1 MNFMKKMTAPFIA
14 LVLALFVTVSSDAQ
28 RLVLQGDHPDPS
40 VTKIGDDYWASAT
53 TSNWMPVYPL
63 LQSKDLV
70 NWTPKG
76 FVFNKLPKWADYYF
90 WAPEIS
96 YENGKVYVYYAAHK
110 KGGNLCLG
118 IATANKPEGPY
129 KDLGPMMCQEVGSI
143 DAFPMRDENGKLW
156 LIWKED
162 ANSVKLPTPIWA
174 QELKEDRSGLVGE
187 KHELFRNKVA
197 WEENLVEGVSMIRHN
212 GYFYAFYAAAGCC
225 GVGCTYVVGVAR
237 SKNLLG
243 PWEKD
248 PANPI
253 LKNTNQ
259 WICPG
264 HGTAIEKDNK
274 FYFLHHAYDKKTN
287 AFTGRQGVLSEFKF
301 TSDNWVQFVVNP
313 APIPKPEPVTD
324 NFDGRSLSMNWEWS
338 VFQKIKS
345 KVKNGTVELKALN
358 TPSGAFLGQKI
369 LTGDFTATTTIL
381 RKNTKAAAGIG
392 AIGDEK
398 NVLSVLY
405 SGDSVRLIKL
415 KEDSVTT
422 LAVRPLAVQDKVN
435 FKVQVTG
442 GRYFTFSYAADGGN
456 YTVINDKPVDA
467 IFLPPWDRAIRIGL
481 FSKGS
486 RGKAVFDSFQMI
498 SD

>member
-1 MNFMKKMTAPFIA
+1 MKRIFACFAILFLSIIA
-14 LVLALFVTVSSDAQ
+14 GNSSYGQ
-28 RLVLQGDHPDPS
+28 QLVLQGDYPDPS
-40 VTKIGDDYWASAT
+40 VTKIGNDYWASAT
-53 TSNWMPVYPL
+53 TSNWMPAYPL
-63 LQSKDLV
+63 LQSNDLI

-76 FVFNKLPKWADYYF
+76 YIFNKLPDWADYYF
-90 WAPEIS
+90 WAPEIT

-118 IATANKPEGPY
+118 IASAKKPEGPY
-129 KDLGPMMCQEVGSI
+129 KDHGPLMCQQAGSI

-162 ANSVKLPTPIWA
+162 ANSVNLPTPIWA
-174 QELKEDRSGLVGE
+174 QEMNEDRTALTGE

-197 WEENLVEGVSMIRHN
+197 WEENLVEGVSIIKHHD
-212 GYFYAFYAAAGCC
+212 YFYAFYAAAGCC

-287 AFTGRQGVLSEFKF
+287 AFTGRQGVLSEFTF
-301 TSDNWVQFVVNP
+301 TGDNWVHFVANP
-313 APIPKPEPVTD
+313 APIPKPAPVAD
-324 NFDGRSLSMNWEWS
+324 NFDGRSLLMNWQWS
-338 VFQKIKS
+338 VFQQV
-345 KVKNGTVELKALN
+345 KVRVKKGKVELSALDV
-358 TPSGAFLGQKI
+358 PSGAFLGQKI
-369 LTGDFTATTTIL
+369 LIGDFTATTTIQ
-381 RKNTKAAAGIG
+381 KKGTKSAAGFG
-392 AIGDEK
+392 AIGDDK

-405 SGDSVRLIKL
+405 SDDSVRLIKL
-415 KEDSVTT
+415 KEDTVTT
-422 LAVRPLAVQDKVN
+422 LAVRPLSAQKNVN
-435 FKVQVTG
+435 FKMQVTG
-442 GRYFTFSYAADGGN
+442 GRYYTFSYAADGGA
-456 YTVINDKPVDA
+456 YTVINEKPVDA
-467 IFLPPWDRAIRIGL
+467 IFLPPWDRAVRAGL
-481 FSKGS
+481 FSRGRS
-486 RGKAVFDSFQMI
+486 GKAVFDSFEMV

>member
-1 MNFMKKMTAPFIA
+1 MKRITACLII
-14 LVLALFVTVSSDAQ
+14 LFVSIIVSSSSNAQ
-28 RLVLQGDHPDPS
+28 QLVLQGDHPDPS
-40 VTKIGDDYWASAT
+40 VVKIGDDYWASAT
-53 TSNWMPVYPL
+53 TSNWMPAYPL

-76 FVFNKLPKWADYYF
+76 YVFNKLPDWADYYF

-118 IATANKPEGPY
+118 IASSNKPEGPY

-162 ANSVKLPTPIWA
+162 ANSVNLPTPIWA
-174 QELKEDRSGLVGE
+174 QELKEDRTALVGE
-187 KHELFRNKVA
+187 KHELFRNKIA

-212 GYFYAFYAAAGCC
+212 DYFYAFYAAAGCC

-248 PANPI
+248 VANPV

-264 HGTAIEKDNK
+264 HGTAIEKDGR

-301 TSDNWVQFVVNP
+301 TSDGLVQFVNNP
-313 APIPKPEPVTD
+313 APIPKPAPVTD
-324 NFDGRSLSMNWEWS
+324 NFDGKSLSLNWQWS
-338 VFQKIKS
+338 VFQQPKF
-345 KVKNGTVELKALN
+345 KVKKGTIQLKSLN
-358 TPSGAFLGQKI
+358 NPSGAFLGQKI
-369 LTGDFTATTTIL
+369 LIGDFSATTTL
-381 RKNTKAAAGIG
+381 VKKETKAAAGIG
-392 AIGDEK
+392 AIGDDK
-398 NVLSVLY
+398 NVLTLLFSN
-405 SGDSVRLIKL
+405 DSVKLIKL
-415 KEDSVTT
+415 KEDTLTT
-422 LAVRPLAVQDKVN
+422 LATHALQANKNVN
-435 FKVQVTG
+435 LKMQVTG
-442 GRYFTFSYAADGGN
+442 GRYFTFLYAADGGPF
-456 YTVINDKPVDA
+456 TIINDKPIDA
-467 IFLPPWDRAIRIGL
+467 IFLPPWDRAIRAGL
-481 FSKGS
+481 FSKGDG
-486 RGKAVFDSFQMI
+486 GKAVFDSFEMI